1 MSDKAEQGGPMH
13 GQRAGDRMSAG
24 SSGPPPRRKRRFRRI
39 ALITLGSVV
48 GLLAVTAIAGYTY
61 VNHMAGS
68 IPRVR
73 VAHLASVS
81 QPAGAPAAS
90 GQTFLVTGSQFGP
103 TGLSFQ
109 PSSPPAF
116 SNFIALL
123 HVNANGQAGGVVSIP
138 AGAVMHV
145 PGVGEAPLWT
155 AMRTG
160 GPGLLVQT
168 IEQDTGVPINHY
180 ARIDLQHIAN
190 LVNVEGGVNVTL
202 PAPAT
207 SFGHTFT
214 AGVNHLNGLTAI
226 YYARQPSLTDQGR
239 ELRQV
244 SLVRAVL
251 RKTANA
257 HLLTNPVTMIRV
269 LNAITSALTVDS
281 TFTNSEVMSLA
292 KQLGGLSSSAAT
304 FVTAPTRV
312 SGGQFV
318 LNRGISDQLWI
329 AIKHDAIA
337 EFAAKHPSTITPEVV
352 P

>member
-1 MSDKAEQGGPMH
+1 MSYTGHEGRPIHAR
-13 GQRAGDRMSAG
+13 RAGHHGDAG
-24 SSGPPPRRKRRFRRI
+24 SSGPPNRKRRFRRI
-39 ALITLGSVV
+39 AFISLGSVV

-68 IPRVR
+68 VPRVR
-73 VAHLASVS
+73 VAHLVAAR
-81 QPAGAPAAS
+81 QPAGGPAAG
-90 GQTFLVTGSQFGP
+90 GQTFLITGSQFGP
-103 TGLSFQ
+103 TGVSFQ

-123 HVNANGQAGGVVSIP
+123 HVNADGRAGGVISVPADAVIRIP
-138 AGAVMHV
+138 GAGR
-145 PGVGEAPLWT
+145 APLWT

-160 GPGLLVQT
+160 GPGLLVQA

-190 LVNVEGGVNVTL
+190 LVDVEGGVNVTL

-239 ELRQV
+239 ELRQL

-257 HLLTNPVTMIRV
+257 HLLTSPVTTVRV

-281 TFTNSEVMSLA
+281 TFTNSDVMSLA

-304 FVTAPTRV
+304 FVTAPSRV
-312 SGGQFV
+312 SGGRV
-318 LNRGISDQLWI
+318 LLDPAISAQLWS
-329 AIKHDAIA
+329 AVKQDALVA
-337 EFAAKHPSTITPEVV
+337 FAAKHPSTVTPQAV